1 MGIGPWDPNDNVMG
15 TPFSQIVARIP
26 PGNRGVM
33 YGRANR
39 GGRIKRVAAKNNVRS
54 IAGSAVRQRLDR
66 PARQKGARQAR
77 LQEA

>member
-1 MGIGPWDPNDNVMG
+1 MGIGPWDNDNVMG
-15 TPFSQIVARIP
+15 TPFSQIVARMP

-39 GGRIKRVAAKNNVRS
+39 GGRIKRTGAKKNVRS

-66 PARQKGARQAR
+66 PARKKGAGQVRQ
-77 LQEA
+77 ED